1 MRAKEAKD
9 KKRAVISPI
18 LLEIIA
24 LIVLPRVSSVVSKK
38 LSDYADKPK
47 PKARAKK

>member
-1 MRAKEAKD
+1 MRVKEAKD

-38 LSDYADKPK
+38 LSDYADRPK
-47 PKARAKK
+47 PKAKAKR